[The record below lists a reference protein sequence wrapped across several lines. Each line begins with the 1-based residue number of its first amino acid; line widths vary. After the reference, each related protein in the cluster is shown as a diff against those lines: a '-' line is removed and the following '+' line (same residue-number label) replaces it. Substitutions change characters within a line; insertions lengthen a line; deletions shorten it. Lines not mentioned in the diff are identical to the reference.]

1 MKKTILLTGSEG
13 SIGSQIYNSLKKR
26 YQIIRIDKIK
36 NSSKSFY
43 SCDLTNSNQTS
54 KVFKTIKKKFKKVN
68 FLINC
73 AGKIHNEPFIKYGK
87 NFSTHSIKNWNSTIN
102 NNLNA
107 TFHSNKFFLDNF
119 CLNEIIND
127 EKLIINFS
135 SINSKGVCGQAAYSS
150 GKSAIET
157 FSKVLSQE
165 LGFLKIRVVCIAPGY
180 FDLVSTNKN
189 LNKNNKASIINETPL
204 RRFGK
209 IKELIKAINFI
220 ISNKFFNGKTL
231 KIDGGL

>member
-1 MKKTILLTGSEG
+1 MKKKMILTGSEG
-13 SIGSQIYNSLKKR
+13 SIGSQIYNFLKKK
-26 YQIIRIDKIK
+26 YDIIRIDKIK
-36 NSSKSFY
+36 NLSKSFY
-43 SCDLTNSNQTS
+43 SCDLTNPIQTS
-54 KVFKTIKKKFKKVN
+54 KVFKKIKKKFKKVDL
-68 FLINC
+68 LINC
-73 AGKIHNEPFIKYGK
+73 AGKIHNEPFIKYDK

-107 TFHSNKFFLDNF
+107 TFYSNKFFLDNF

-135 SINSKGVCGQAAYSS
+135 SINSKGVCGQAAYGA

-157 FSKVLSQE
+157 FSRVLSQE

-180 FDLVSTNKN
+180 FDLASTNRN
-189 LNKNNKASIINETPL
+189 LSKNNKASIINETPL